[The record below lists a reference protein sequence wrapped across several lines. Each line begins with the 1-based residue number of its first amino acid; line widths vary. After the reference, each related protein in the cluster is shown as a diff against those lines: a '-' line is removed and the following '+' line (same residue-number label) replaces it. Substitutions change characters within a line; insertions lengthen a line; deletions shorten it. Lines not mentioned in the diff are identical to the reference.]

1 MKTLVFPQS
10 ISETEI
16 TIFDIK
22 PTNLVIAYDKND
34 VPKAVLTAISDTE
47 VAFIKNSYYDDLASE
62 IHFSIAEAILDYKKN
77 HPDVIFRVYE

>member
-22 PTNLVIAYDKND
+22 PTNLVIAYEDD
-34 VPKAVLTAISDTE
+34 VPKAVLIAISDTE
-47 VAFIKNSYYDDLASE
+47 FAFIKNSYYDDLASE
-62 IHFSIAEAILDYKKN
+62 IHYSIVEAILDYKEN
-77 HPDVIFRVYE
+77 HPDVIFQVYE